1 VEARLFSYS
10 QAKGSRKMLKSMAA
24 VSLAWVILVVAAYA
38 QQPPTQTVQ
47 VRAGLLLKLAT
58 SQALDASTAK
68 RGDDVPL
75 VLTRPFEVDGVILL
89 AAGEILHGTVISAT
103 KAGPH
108 CKSGEI
114 KWKVD
119 QIAFHDGTVAKTT
132 IRVKTARANASVP
145 YETVKR
151 PVPAADRAGE
161 VIEAAII
168 SPVIAGIVIAA
179 AVKAPF
185 RRHACSQYTTD
196 LPLPANSTIAL
207 EITETHA
214 VRY

>member
-1 VEARLFSYS
+1 
-10 QAKGSRKMLKSMAA
+10 MLKSMAA
-24 VSLAWVILVVAAYA
+24 VLLAWTILVVAAYA
-38 QQPPTQTVQ
+38 QPSQTVQ
-47 VRAGLLLKLAT
+47 VREGLLLRLAT
-58 SQALDASTAK
+58 SQALDADTAK

-75 VLTRPFEVDGVILL
+75 VLTRPFEVDGVTLL

-119 QIAFHDGTVAKTT
+119 QITFHDGTAAKTT
-132 IRVKTARANASVP
+132 IRMKTARANASVP

-151 PVPAADRAGE
+151 PVPAADRAGK

-196 LPLPANSTIAL
+196 TPLPANATIGA

>member
-1 VEARLFSYS
+1 
-10 QAKGSRKMLKSMAA
+10 MLRSMAV
-24 VSLAWVILVVAAYA
+24 VSLAWIVLVVAAYA
-38 QQPPTQTVQ
+38 QPSTQTVQ
-47 VRAGLLLKLAT
+47 VRAGLLLRLAT
-58 SQALDASTAK
+58 SQALDTDTAK

-75 VLTRPFEVDGVILL
+75 VLTRPFEVDGVTLL
-89 AAGEILHGTVISAT
+89 AAGEILHGTVISTT

-114 KWKVD
+114 KWKAD
-119 QIAFHDGTVAKTT
+119 QIIFHDGTVVKTT
-132 IRVKTARANASVP
+132 IRMKTARANASVA
-145 YETVKR
+145 YETMKH
-151 PVPAADRAGE
+151 PVPAADRTGE
-161 VIEAAII
+161 VIEAAVI
-168 SPVIAGIVIAA
+168 SPVIAGIVITS

-207 EITETHA
+207 EITENHA